1 MMVVFSSQRG
11 KEEDS
16 LQRSSKNRLQK
27 GSGRAM
33 LRFFE
38 LLVLE
43 DGKNGVLPIAYMEK
57 GDEWGSFTNI

>member
-1 MMVVFSSQRG
+1 MVVFSSQRG

-16 LQRSSKNRLQK
+16 LQKSSKNRLQED
-27 GSGRAM
+27 GGRVM

-43 DGKNGVLPIAYMEK
+43 DGKKGVLPIAYTEK
-57 GDEWGSFTNI
+57 GDEWDSFANI